1 MRLGGARSAQSQ
13 FSMHFPRSLAVLS
26 FLVSCASAL
35 ADVTLAPVFTDHA
48 VLQREK
54 PVPVW
59 GKADA
64 GERVVVSFA
73 GQSVGTTAGK
83 DGRWIVYLAPL
94 TASAT
99 PAELVVA
106 GKNTLRLTDVLVGD
120 VWLLSGQSNMEWPV
134 ERAMNWE
141 EEVTTA
147 NFPLIRHIKF
157 KKTVALAPMDSV
169 ENDGAGWRV
178 CTPEVAKWFSAVG
191 FFFARDLQP
200 RIGVPVGL
208 INSTYGG
215 TPVEGWMSEA
225 ALGSDPAFAV
235 VGERWQTAMVTAPED
250 RARYDAA
257 VEAWKAGEAAAKAKG
272 EKYTAPWPPNPA
284 SVKWFQP
291 SGLFNGM
298 IAPILPVAIKGGLW
312 YQGETNGERPEEY
325 RALFSSMITHWR
337 AHLGQGDVPF
347 FWVQLANFGGGYPD
361 ATNWAKLRDAQTE
374 TLALPATG
382 QAVAIDI
389 GDADDIHP
397 TNKQEVGRRLAL
409 IARAKVYGGSVDFSG
424 PVFKSAVRDGA
435 AMRVSFDFAGNGLI
449 AKDKPLQSFQVAGA
463 DQKFFPAM
471 AKIEGETLIVSAAE
485 VPEPVAVRYAWTNA
499 PEANLYNGAGL
510 PAVPFR
516 SDAW

>member
-1 MRLGGARSAQSQ
+1 MY
-13 FSMHFPRSLAVLS
+13 FPRLLVVLS
-26 FLVSCASAL
+26 FVVLCAPAV

-54 PVPVW
+54 PLPVW
-59 GKADA
+59 GKAEA
-64 GERVVVSFA
+64 GERVAVAFA
-73 GQSVGTTAGK
+73 GQTVGTTADK

-94 TASAT
+94 AASSM
-99 PAELVVA
+99 PAELLVT
-106 GKNTLRLTDVLVGD
+106 GKNVVRLSDVLVGD

-134 ERAMNWE
+134 ERAMNWQE
-141 EEVTTA
+141 ETATA

-157 KKTVALAPMDSV
+157 KKTIAGAPADTV

-191 FFFARDLQP
+191 FFFARDIQP

-225 ALGSDPAFAV
+225 ALASDPAFAV

-250 RARYDAA
+250 RARFDAA
-257 VEAWKAGEAAAKAKG
+257 VEVWKAGEAAAKAKG

-291 SGLFNGM
+291 AGLYNGM
-298 IAPILPVAIKGGLW
+298 IAPILPVAVKGVLW

-325 RALFSSMITHWR
+325 AKLFAAMITHWR

-361 ATNWAKLRDAQTE
+361 AVNWAKLRDAQTE
-374 TLALPATG
+374 TLALPNTG

-389 GDADDIHP
+389 GDANDIHP

-409 IARAKVYGGSVDFSG
+409 IARAKVYGGSVDFAG
-424 PVFKSAVRDGA
+424 PTFKSAERDGA

-449 AKDKPLQSFQVAGA
+449 SKDKPLQSFQVAGA
-463 DQKFFPAM
+463 DQTFFPAI
-471 AKIEGETLIVSAAE
+471 AKIDGETVIVSAAD
-485 VPEPVAVRYAWTNA
+485 VKEPVAVRYAWTNA

-516 SDAW
+516 SDRW